1 MNKEVAS
8 PAGGAAS
15 NLPLI
20 GDLESIYCRLPFG
33 RRQPAFA
40 PLVDIPAT
48 AFLCP
53 YTRYYQ
59 LSIFIYLYFCLP
71 V

>member
-8 PAGGAAS
+8 PAGAAS

-53 YTRYYQ
+53 YTRY
-59 LSIFIYLYFCLP
+59 CLP